1 VSEVSP
7 IGAQSVNAALRA
19 QADADRAATAAG
31 VGIRVL
37 SDLAGQ
43 GLARRLFDQTWSS
56 DGETQVTS
64 NLMQALVH
72 SGAYVSGAFIGDRIV
87 GAAFAFP
94 GRDLSGH
101 WHLHSHM
108 AAVLEEARDRRIGG
122 ALKWHQRAWAIEHG
136 YETITWT
143 FDPLVRRNARL
154 NLLKLGVFVSE
165 YYEDFYGD
173 MADSLNAGDATDRA
187 MARWELLSA
196 RTLKA
201 AASPNGLDPDP
212 IPTGAALAVVVEH
225 DEPIVRE
232 VLPTADVLL
241 VALPTDIIEIR
252 EKDPALAARWRM
264 AVRSVLS
271 PALAGG
277 MEITGFTSDGSYI
290 VERVWL

>member
-1 VSEVSP
+1 VSEDS
-7 IGAQSVNAALRA
+7 ATRLAH
-19 QADADRAATAAG
+19 ADANRAASAAG
-31 VGIRVL
+31 VEIRIL

-43 GLARRLFDQTWSS
+43 SLVRQLFDQTWST
-56 DGETQVTS
+56 DGGTQVTP

-94 GRDLSGH
+94 GRDSSGH

-108 AAVLEEARDRRIGG
+108 AAVLEEVRDRRIGG

-165 YYEDFYGD
+165 YFEDFYGD
-173 MADSLNAGDATDRA
+173 MADALNVGDSTDRA

-201 AASPNGLDPDP
+201 AASTSGLDPDL
-212 IPTGAALAVVVEH
+212 IPSEAAQAILIEH
-225 DEPIVRE
+225 DEPIVRQVE
-232 VLPTADVLL
+232 ATADVLV
-241 VALPTDIIEIR
+241 VALPTDIIAIR
-252 EKDPALAARWRM
+252 EQNPALAARWRM

-271 PALAGG
+271 PALSSG
-277 MEITGFTSDGSYI
+277 MEITGFTSDGSYL